1 MIEEI
6 KLFFFILSIVYTIRF
21 PLEFLIKL
29 FVIPDPKPLLISK
42 EEKYLLYF
50 TISYIITYIII

>member
-29 FVIPDPKPLLISK
+29 FVITNPEPLLISK
-42 EEKYLLYF
+42 EEKYILYI
-50 TISYIITYIII
+50 TISYIITYLII

>member
-6 KLFFFILSIVYTIRF
+6 KLFFFVLSIVYTVRF

-29 FVIPDPKPLLISK
+29 FVIPNPEPLLVSK
-42 EEKYLLYF
+42 EEKSLLYI
-50 TISYIITYIII
+50 TISYIITYLII